1 MSKQHKDKDQLQY
14 GLDQP
19 HQAGDSTTFAGGQ
32 VSYLAPMPLPT
43 GQPAQDYAHAVG
55 EVNDIYLSFGAGMPT
70 VFGWQLP
77 VSTYIGGWVMLLL
90 ISPLI
95 AGTVIMMV
103 GGGVSGFGEA
113 ALAVFKEGARLGVPI
128 MSLMLII
135 IASSIYSHHR
145 KYERVI
151 PTRFNRQRR
160 EVCFVLEGQKEP
172 LFVPW
177 ESLSAWVVE
186 AQGVTQYGVQRQ
198 YAMGVGF
205 HHADSGENYTQE
217 FVCGGLPLAIAN
229 WEAIRAYMDYEV
241 HSLKEIQDPLD
252 LQGPDDPPHEGL
264 HTFYN
269 ARARMRRRY
278 REGEVGKWYVAGW
291 YAYHLFTLWT
301 LPFHLTEWETA
312 RVKRIQKHDIP
323 DEMKAWSQPLPA
335 EQWAQPSAELQRQ
348 RERLTIL
355 RELYPQHSVFS
366 LFTKARGTDELMVPK
381 RKGKKGKKAKAG

>member
-1 MSKQHKDKDQLQY
+1 
-14 GLDQP
+14 
-19 HQAGDSTTFAGGQ
+19 
-32 VSYLAPMPLPT
+32 MPLST
-43 GQPAQDYAHAVG
+43 GEPGQDYAHAVG
-55 EVNDIYLSFGAGMPT
+55 EINDTYLTFGVGLPQ
-70 VFGWQLP
+70 VFSWQLN
-77 VSTYIGGWVMLLL
+77 IGGG
-90 ISPLI
+90 I
-95 AGTVIMMV
+95 V
-103 GGGVSGFGEA
+103 GGVLLTMFSTPLVISFMTMMMGASIVELKDIFWRIFEVTFVIGSIVTITVWL
-113 ALAVFKEGARLGVPI
+113 LAILVLYINR
-128 MSLMLII
+128 
-135 IASSIYSHHR
+135 R
-145 KYERVI
+145 KYKHVI
-151 PTRFNRQRR
+151 AARFNRQRR
-160 EVCFVLEGQKEP
+160 EACFVPEGETDP
-172 LFVPW
+172 VFVPW
-177 ESLSAWVVE
+177 ESLSAWVIE
-186 AQGVTQYGVQRQ
+186 AQGVTQYGTQRQ

-205 HHADSGENYTQE
+205 HHADSGEDYSLE
-217 FVCGGLPLAIAN
+217 FECGGLPLAIAN

-301 LPFHLTEWETA
+301 LPFHLTEWEIA
-312 RVKRIQKHDIP
+312 RVKRIQTREIP
-323 DEMKAWSQPLPA
+323 PAMAAWSQPLPA
-335 EQWAQPSAELQRQ
+335 AQWAQPSAELRRQ

>member
-1 MSKQHKDKDQLQY
+1 MSNNHQSPHC
-14 GLDQP
+14 LDQP
-19 HQAGDSTTFAGGQ
+19 HQAGDRTTFAGGR
-32 VSYLAPMPLPT
+32 VNYLAPMPLST
-43 GQPAQDYAHAVG
+43 GEPGQDYAHAVG
-55 EVNDIYLSFGAGMPT
+55 EINDTYLTFGVGLPQ
-70 VFGWQLP
+70 VFSWQLN
-77 VSTYIGGWVMLLL
+77 IGGG
-90 ISPLI
+90 I
-95 AGTVIMMV
+95 V
-103 GGGVSGFGEA
+103 GGVLLTMFSTPLVISFMTMMMGASIVELKDIFWRIFEVTFVIGSIVTITVWL
-113 ALAVFKEGARLGVPI
+113 LAILVLYINR
-128 MSLMLII
+128 
-135 IASSIYSHHR
+135 R
-145 KYERVI
+145 KYKHVI
-151 PTRFNRQRR
+151 AARFNRQRR
-160 EVCFVLEGQKEP
+160 EACFVPEGETDP
-172 LFVPW
+172 VFVPW
-177 ESLSAWVVE
+177 ESLSAWVIE
-186 AQGVTQYGVQRQ
+186 AQGVTQYGTQRQ

-205 HHADSGENYTQE
+205 HHADSGEDYSLE
-217 FVCGGLPLAIAN
+217 FECGGLPLAIAN

-301 LPFHLTEWETA
+301 LPFHLTEWEIA
-312 RVKRIQKHDIP
+312 RVKRIQTREIP
-323 DEMKAWSQPLPA
+323 PAMAAWSQPLPA
-335 EQWAQPSAELQRQ
+335 AQWAQPSAELRRQ

>member
-1 MSKQHKDKDQLQY
+1 MSTNTSSHH

-19 HQAGDSTTFAGGQ
+19 HQAGDRTTFAGGQ

-55 EVNDIYLSFGAGMPT
+55 EINDTYLTFGVGLPQ
-70 VFGWQLP
+70 VFGWQYGLGLP
-77 VSTYIGGWVMLLL
+77 FTVGIVITMFFFPVL
-90 ISPLI
+90 ISVIGVL
-95 AGTVIMMV
+95 AGFNVSVVMEKGLRFFEYTSVV
-103 GGGVSGFGEA
+103 GFLMAMFFFLLS
-113 ALAVFKEGARLGVPI
+113 
-128 MSLMLII
+128 MLIWFLN
-135 IASSIYSHHR
+135 HR
-145 KYERVI
+145 KYKYAI
-151 PTRFNRQRR
+151 AARFNRQRR
-160 EVCFVLEGQKEP
+160 EACFVPEGETDP
-172 LFVPW
+172 VFVPW
-177 ESLSAWVVE
+177 ESLSAWVIE

-205 HHADSGENYTQE
+205 HHADSGEDYSLE
-217 FVCGGLPLAIAN
+217 FECGGLPLAIAN

-291 YAYHLFTLWT
+291 YAYHFCTLWT
-301 LPFHLTEWETA
+301 LPFHLTEWEIA
-312 RVKRIQKHDIP
+312 RVKRIQKHEIP

-335 EQWAQPSAELQRQ
+335 AQWAQPSAELQRQ
-348 RERLTIL
+348 RERLTTL

>member
-1 MSKQHKDKDQLQY
+1 
-14 GLDQP
+14 
-19 HQAGDSTTFAGGQ
+19 
-32 VSYLAPMPLPT
+32 
-43 GQPAQDYAHAVG
+43 
-55 EVNDIYLSFGAGMPT
+55 
-70 VFGWQLP
+70 
-77 VSTYIGGWVMLLL
+77 
-90 ISPLI
+90 
-95 AGTVIMMV
+95 
-103 GGGVSGFGEA
+103 
-113 ALAVFKEGARLGVPI
+113 

-241 HSLKEIQDPLD
+241 HSLKEIQ
-252 LQGPDDPPHEGL
+252 
-264 HTFYN
+264 
-269 ARARMRRRY
+269 
-278 REGEVGKWYVAGW
+278 
-291 YAYHLFTLWT
+291 
-301 LPFHLTEWETA
+301 
-312 RVKRIQKHDIP
+312 
-323 DEMKAWSQPLPA
+323 
-335 EQWAQPSAELQRQ
+335 
-348 RERLTIL
+348 
-355 RELYPQHSVFS
+355 
-366 LFTKARGTDELMVPK
+366 
-381 RKGKKGKKAKAG
+381 